1 MARYPVLL
9 LRAAS
14 CKAAICKRS
23 PAVSSVTRR
32 PLCKLCEVKAAICK
46 LVQFRKQ
53 GVRFQAYIPKS
64 LHFAVCTLQFA
75 NRGSGDMSLAAH
87 TRAPVPHMRAA
98 SCKLRAATLHFAA
111 RSSQLASSCQ
121 SCELQLCT
129 SQLAACTARR
139 FRHRAEKQS
148 FARCTSH
155 FALCSSCPGSVITS
169 NCSAHLALCTSQ
181 YVHMSVLPGL
191 QCAPRTSHLATHH
204 SEPHFRRIIHRR

>member
-1 MARYPVLL
+1 M
-9 LRAAS
+9 
-14 CKAAICKRS
+14 
-23 PAVSSVTRR
+23 
-32 PLCKLCEVKAAICK
+32 KAAICK

-64 LHFAVCTLQFA
+64 LHFAACTLQFA

-98 SCKLRAATLHFAA
+98 SCNFAP
-111 RSSQLASSCQ
+111 RSSQLA
-121 SCELQLCT
+121 
-129 SQLAACTARR
+129 ARR

-155 FALCSSCPGSVITS
+155 FALCSSCPGSVMIS
-169 NCSAHLALCTSQ
+169 NCSSHLALCTSQ

-191 QCAPRTSHLATHH
+191 QCTPRTSHLATHH

>member
-46 LVQFRKQ
+46 LVQFKETRRK
-53 GVRFQAYIPKS
+53 IPSLYPQKFALCS
-64 LHFAVCTLQFA
+64 LHFAVRKSRLRGHVARCSHSSSCAAYASCELQ
-75 NRGSGDMSLAAH
+75 
-87 TRAPVPHMRAA
+87 AA
-98 SCKLRAATLHFAA
+98 SCNFAP
-111 RSSQLASSCQ
+111 RSSQLA
-121 SCELQLCT
+121 
-129 SQLAACTARR
+129 ARR

-191 QCAPRTSHLATHH
+191 QCAPRTSHLATHL